1 MRLADNAFSVK
12 IAVWKNHEK
21 TFSGNQYINQAVVVS
36 CLKVSGR
43 GGDDNTELATTN
55 ASQVWK
61 PPPELEETLKA
72 RIGAVEKLTSL
83 SVQYDGTAV
92 DYASIDG
99 EPIHMSTLASLV
111 MPGVFAS
118 VTEKRK
124 QPKESRLNAFRS

>member
-12 IAVWKNHEK
+12 IAVWKNHEN
-21 TFSGNQYINQAVVVS
+21 TFGGNQYINQAVVVS
-36 CLKVSGR
+36 CLKVGGR
-43 GGDDNTELATTN
+43 GGDDNTELSTTN

-61 PPPELEETLKA
+61 VHTELEETLKA

-83 SVQYDGTAV
+83 SAQYDGTTV

-99 EPIHMSTLASLV
+99 EPMHLSTLASML
-111 MPGVFAS
+111 MPNVFAS